1 MTEQPPRAE
10 YRTAEYRIEDL
21 AHLSGATVR
30 TIRAY
35 QDRGL
40 LPRPERRGRANVYGA
55 AHLARLRQI
64 ADLLD
69 RGYTLASIKE
79 LLEAWDAGRDLGGVL
94 GLVAEIDG
102 PWTDE
107 EASRISRTDL
117 DAAFGGS
124 PDETALAEAV
134 ELGVLER
141 IPDRDD
147 EYLVPSPQEL
157 AVAAELHS
165 AGVPLTAIAGHLRE
179 VRGQVEHIAAR
190 FLDFTTEHVFQQF
203 LDHPPTEAET
213 AEAATLVRRLR
224 PLAQQTIDAELA
236 RAMRTLATQ
245 YLRHHLSEA
254 LPAEARRPGG
264 RAADAEAGTGAE
276 TGASTGADAEA
287 STGADAGATAEG
299 SVEACAKGGIEGGV
313 EAGAVGPSVDG
324 AGRGPG
330 RAGAGSVPAPRAAP
344 GLPPVPPS
352 APGPVAD
359 SHTAAAPPSAPR
371 PVAAPRTAAAPPSAP
386 ETVLLPAEAV
396 QAVRALVGAENTAA
410 FIAAAAHREVQA
422 RTMDA
427 LVASSSGG
435 GIGIDTAS
443 ADNAGAPEDTPDTAI
458 APDAPGTC
466 EAPGYHPESTARAAD
481 QAARPPI
488 GQADGQTDTWT
499 NDRADN
505 RATDD
510 RAADQADHRTSDSS
524 TQAREDHH

>member
-1 MTEQPPRAE
+1 MTEQPPTGEA
-10 YRTAEYRIEDL
+10 RTAEYRIEDL

-40 LPRPERRGRANVYGA
+40 LPRPERRGRANVYGD

-107 EASRISRTDL
+107 EASRISRTEL
-117 DAAFGGS
+117 NAAFGGS

-141 IPDRDD
+141 IPGRDD
-147 EYLVPSPQEL
+147 EFLVPSPQEL

-165 AGVPLTAIAGHLRE
+165 AGVPLTAVSGHLRE

-203 LDHPPTEAET
+203 LDHPPTEAEA

-236 RAMRTLATQ
+236 RAMRTLATR

-254 LPAEARRPGG
+254 LPPEARRPTET
-264 RAADAEAGTGAE
+264 AAGAGAEAAGEAGT
-276 TGASTGADAEA
+276 S
-287 STGADAGATAEG
+287 
-299 SVEACAKGGIEGGV
+299 
-313 EAGAVGPSVDG
+313 
-324 AGRGPG
+324 
-330 RAGAGSVPAPRAAP
+330 AGAGAGPGARAAAGAEARPGAGAGHGSVPTPRAAS
-344 GLPPVPPS
+344 GLPPAPLP

-359 SHTAAAPPSAPR
+359 
-371 PVAAPRTAAAPPSAP
+371 PRTAATPAPHPTADP
-386 ETVLLPAEAV
+386 ETVLLPAGAV
-396 QAVRALVGAENTAA
+396 QAVRDLVGTENTAA

-427 LVASSSGG
+427 LVAGDTGTSSGTG
-435 GIGIDTAS
+435 SHTGANTGCGTAS
-443 ADNAGAPEDTPDTAI
+443 AGDAG
-458 APDAPGTC
+458 
-466 EAPGYHPESTARAAD
+466 ST
-481 QAARPPI
+481 
-488 GQADGQTDTWT
+488 
-499 NDRADN
+499 
-505 RATDD
+505 
-510 RAADQADHRTSDSS
+510 
-524 TQAREDHH
+524 